1 MKLLSLIEMTVSG
14 GALILAVML
23 VRVLVLDKLP
33 KRAFL
38 VLWALAAARLLVPVG
53 VPSALSVW
61 TLAEEPLRQ
70 EAVEILPRESPVW
83 MEPGPVSPAA
93 PAGPD
98 AQPPAE
104 AEKLDFPVWTAVWLT
119 GLCLC
124 AGFYLLTYLRC
135 RRAFREAVPV
145 EDEAVDRYLAERPL
159 RRQVQ
164 VRQWGRETGP
174 MTYGILRPVILLP
187 KNTDWSDTERLRY
200 VLEHELVHIRRL
212 DGLTKLVLAAAAC
225 VHWFNPLSWAML
237 ALAGRDI
244 ELSCDEAVVRRCG
257 LDRRSAYAMT
267 LIDLEEQKSG
277 LGPFA
282 SAFSRNNM
290 EERIRSIM
298 KIKKTSLLAVVL
310 AVVLVCGLG
319 TVFATSAAEKNAP
332 PRPSVEDGSFTK
344 AELDRLADLWFEGY
358 GNLTIAEYQEKMWQ
372 ERDNPEDM
380 ELIERYGMSRVDAVY
395 PDSPEETKRASAFDD
410 YMQYVYEPL
419 TSELWQRRN
428 FPDANTEAYWTYTLT
443 ILDRDMRVA
452 SYEAIR
458 VRLKEL
464 LADTTSKER
473 ADAIAAGVSND
484 SLKVEIPFYARFE
497 DVEPSEDKELYT
509 QSSNESAAAWDR
521 LLAPYVPLGLTY
533 TYDDPDHDGNG
544 LTMWFEGKEVRGIF
558 DEKEGVWISE
568 HIGNGF
574 SDGAVELYT
583 VYTGGALT
591 GLRPATPEE
600 QAEYDGIRD
609 RNTAS
614 LQNGGEEERE
624 FLNATRADYDG
635 ILALRTADY
644 AGQSLADFN
653 QRLLDWGNENADAW
667 DRINCDV
674 IWDDYAVELTEEEKA
689 FVSLTCRLSG
699 TENGQKVRALYTG
712 GEAADPGFAAKLPM
726 LQHVEDSVTTAWC
739 DLYYDLTY
747 HVSDPAAVTVGE
759 RDRCV
764 AAMEQAISD
773 FWWATPM
780 DELLGMTEEDIVVRF
795 NAWAADCGTDH
806 VSFCHVTGDHVHYE
820 CADERGYHDEVHH
833 AEEHHSGHHS

>member
-23 VRVLVLDKLP
+23 VRALVLDKLP

-83 MEPGPVSPAA
+83 MEPGPVSPAV

-200 VLEHELVHIRRL
+200 VLEHEMVHIRRL

-332 PRPSVEDGSFTK
+332 PRPSVEDGS
-344 AELDRLADLWFEGY
+344 
-358 GNLTIAEYQEKMWQ
+358 
-372 ERDNPEDM
+372 
-380 ELIERYGMSRVDAVY
+380 
-395 PDSPEETKRASAFDD
+395 
-410 YMQYVYEPL
+410 
-419 TSELWQRRN
+419 
-428 FPDANTEAYWTYTLT
+428 
-443 ILDRDMRVA
+443 
-452 SYEAIR
+452 
-458 VRLKEL
+458 
-464 LADTTSKER
+464 
-473 ADAIAAGVSND
+473 
-484 SLKVEIPFYARFE
+484 
-497 DVEPSEDKELYT
+497 
-509 QSSNESAAAWDR
+509 
-521 LLAPYVPLGLTY
+521 
-533 TYDDPDHDGNG
+533 
-544 LTMWFEGKEVRGIF
+544 
-558 DEKEGVWISE
+558 
-568 HIGNGF
+568 
-574 SDGAVELYT
+574 
-583 VYTGGALT
+583 
-591 GLRPATPEE
+591 
-600 QAEYDGIRD
+600 
-609 RNTAS
+609 
-614 LQNGGEEERE
+614 
-624 FLNATRADYDG
+624 
-635 ILALRTADY
+635 
-644 AGQSLADFN
+644 
-653 QRLLDWGNENADAW
+653 
-667 DRINCDV
+667 
-674 IWDDYAVELTEEEKA
+674 
-689 FVSLTCRLSG
+689 
-699 TENGQKVRALYTG
+699 
-712 GEAADPGFAAKLPM
+712 
-726 LQHVEDSVTTAWC
+726 
-739 DLYYDLTY
+739 
-747 HVSDPAAVTVGE
+747 
-759 RDRCV
+759 
-764 AAMEQAISD
+764 
-773 FWWATPM
+773 
-780 DELLGMTEEDIVVRF
+780 
-795 NAWAADCGTDH
+795 
-806 VSFCHVTGDHVHYE
+806 
-820 CADERGYHDEVHH
+820 
-833 AEEHHSGHHS
+833 